1 MPHRIRL
8 IESLPMIPLKPTL
21 RFVAP
26 LCLSLALTSCA
37 LLRPKDPHPQ
47 VLLQTSQG
55 DIRLELDREHAPLSV
70 DNFVGYV
77 CEGRY
82 DGTVFHRVVAGF
94 VIQGGGYD
102 VDLKDRPR
110 HAQIKLEAGNGLSN
124 QRGTL
129 AMARDQAPD
138 TADAEFYINLVD
150 NLKLNPH
157 PDIPGREHGYAVFGR
172 VVEGMEVVDRIG
184 ALPTHAVNDDF
195 SSVPLEPVLINK
207 ASTPHCP

>member
-1 MPHRIRL
+1 MTPY
-8 IESLPMIPLKPTL
+8 KPAL
-21 RFVAP
+21 GFAAL
-26 LCLSLALTSCA
+26 LCLCLAFSGCA

-110 HAQIKLEAGNGLSN
+110 HPQIKLESGNGLSN
-124 QRGTL
+124 LRGTL
-129 AMARDQAPD
+129 AMARDEAPN

-172 VVEGMEVVDRIG
+172 VVEGMEVVDRIA

-195 SSVPLEPVLINK
+195 SNVPLEPVLINK

>member
-1 MPHRIRL
+1 MT
-8 IESLPMIPLKPTL
+8 PLKLAL
-21 RFVAP
+21 RFAV
-26 LCLSLALTSCA
+26 LLGLGLALAGCA
-37 LLRPKDPHPQ
+37 LLRPKDPHPL

-124 QRGTL
+124 LRGTL
-129 AMARDQAPD
+129 AMARDSAPD

-157 PDIPGREHGYAVFGR
+157 PDIPGREYGYAVFGR

-184 ALPTHAVNDDF
+184 ALPTHAVSDDF
-195 SSVPLEPVLINK
+195 ANVPLEPVLINK

>member
-1 MPHRIRL
+1 MT
-8 IESLPMIPLKPTL
+8 PLKTAL
-21 RFVAP
+21 QFSA
-26 LCLSLALTSCA
+26 LFCLGLALTGCS
-37 LLRPKDPHPQ
+37 LLRPKEAHPQ

-55 DIRLELDREHAPLSV
+55 DIRLELDREHAPISV
-70 DNFVGYV
+70 DNFISYV

-82 DGTVFHRVVAGF
+82 DGTVFHRIVPGY

-102 VDLKDRPR
+102 IGLNDRPR
-110 HAQIKLEAGNGLSN
+110 HPPIKLEAGNGLSN
-124 QRGTL
+124 LRGTL
-129 AMARDQAPD
+129 GMARDTAPD
-138 TADAEFYINLVD
+138 TADAEFYINLAD

-184 ALPTHAVNDDF
+184 ALPTHAVSDDF
-195 SSVPLEPVLINK
+195 SNVPLEPVLINK